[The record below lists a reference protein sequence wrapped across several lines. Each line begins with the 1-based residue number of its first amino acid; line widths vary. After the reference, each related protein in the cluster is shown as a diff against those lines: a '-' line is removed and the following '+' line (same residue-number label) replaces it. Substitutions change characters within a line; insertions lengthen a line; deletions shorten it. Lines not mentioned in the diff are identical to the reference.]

1 MVLLSTHEA
10 VVWWEFHHGRTTAE
24 IASEYERRRLA
35 PDYIL
40 EVFNE
45 SDSDAERKRI
55 QEKMELK
62 DPAYVSRVLNRARSK
77 IEKALRNNASSHR
90 LDVESVQDYKG
101 LLIGFDYQ
109 AGAQV
114 YIVYTIRL
122 GTIVWYKHDAYAGKL
137 CDGTS
142 LGNGGNPDGEKCPKY
157 NECRHTLDTILR
169 EYNISLRPDEEQ
181 LYMTEQAIA
190 IFNKLAAKEVPRY
203 KRPD

>member
-10 VVWWEFHHGRTTAE
+10 VVWWEFQHGKTTGE
-24 IASEYERRRLA
+24 IASEYEVKRLS
-35 PDYIL
+35 PMYIL

-55 QEKMELK
+55 QEKIELK
-62 DPAYVSRVLNRARSK
+62 DAAYVSRVLNRARKK
-77 IEKALRNNASSHR
+77 IEKALRSHASSHR
-90 LDVESVQDYKG
+90 LEVEAVQDYKG

-109 AGAQV
+109 ANAQV

-122 GTIVWYKHDAYAGKL
+122 GTIVWYKHDSYAGKL
-137 CDGTS
+137 CDGSTF
-142 LGNGGNPDGEKCPKY
+142 GNGSKINSEPCPKF
-157 NECRHTLDTILR
+157 NECRHTLDTIMR

-181 LYMTEQAIA
+181 LFMTQQSIA

-203 KRPD
+203 KRSE